1 VLESSIDDLHLR
13 DRVRL
18 REDYLDLARGA
29 VGVVIGFYRTEEPAA
44 AVKFERGV
52 RKVPFDRLEP
62 LAETG

>member
-1 VLESSIDDLHLR
+1 MDHLHPK

-29 VGVVIGFYRTEEPAA
+29 VGVVIGFYRTNEPAV
-44 AVKFERGV
+44 AVNFERGV

-62 LAETG
+62 LAETE